1 MSHLVDLLHI
11 PGFWIAVGL
20 CVGSFL
26 TVVVWRL
33 PIILAARAAGR
44 DPGMTLSLP
53 HSRCS
58 CCGRPLRLWHNVP
71 VLGFLMLRGKTRCC
85 GQTLHWRYLALEAGA
100 GAWAAAAWWAFDGQP
115 LRMVA
120 LSVFGWSAMALAW
133 MTVASGITPRRV
145 SLIAAISL
153 CMAIF

>member
-1 MSHLVDLLHI
+1 MSQIANLLRA

-20 CVGSFL
+20 CIGSFL

-53 HSRCS
+53 ASRCI
-58 CCGRPLRLWHNVP
+58 CCGRPLRWWDNLP
-71 VLGFLMLRGKTRCC
+71 VVGFLMLRGKTRCC
-85 GQTLHWRYLALEAGA
+85 GETLHWRYLALEVGA
-100 GAWAAAAWWAFDGQP
+100 GAWAAVAWGLLANQP

-120 LSVFGWSAMALAW
+120 VSVLGWSLMAQAW
-133 MTVASGITPRRV
+133 MAIASGVASMRVTAIAAV
-145 SLIAAISL
+145 SLCVAVY
-153 CMAIF
+153 